1 VDAPLKRGDYLTLR
15 RTNKKTM
22 SIKNIKKFH
31 DKKGVYEI
39 VDRNGNSKYVGKS
52 DNLGR
57 RLKEHLSKKDVKG
70 GSHFRTYSKQ
80 GVSAEKLENKL
91 IMKKKPTINV
101 RKW

>member
-1 VDAPLKRGDYLTLR
+1 MTLR
-15 RTNKKTM
+15 RTNKKPM
-22 SIKNIKKFH
+22 SKHNIKKFH
-31 DKKGVYEI
+31 NKKGVYEI

-52 DNLGR
+52 DNLER

-91 IMKKKPTINV
+91 IKNKKPNINI